1 MFSYDDLLAK
11 LQSGTSVDELASSFT
26 EALNAANA
34 EYQEKQKEQEEAS
47 KREAELRD
55 RQVSLVRGVMGLLDG
70 YVDDVY
76 PELAEKWHSI
86 YNDVSD
92 NECLDMMFTID
103 TMIQMLMMFS

>member
-11 LQSGTSVDELASSFT
+11 LQGGASVDELASSFT

-34 EYQEKQKEQEEAS
+34 TYQEKQEEAS

-55 RQVSLVRGVMGLLDG
+55 RQISLVRGVMSLLDG

-76 PELAEKWHSI
+76 PELAEKWHNV
-86 YNDVSD
+86 YDEVSD
-92 NECLDMMFTID
+92 DECLEMMLTID
-103 TMIQMLMMFS
+103 TMIQMLMMFN

>member
-1 MFSYDDLLAK
+1 MFSYDDLLAQ
-11 LQSGTSVDELASSFT
+11 LESGASVDELASSFT

-34 EYQEKQKEQEEAS
+34 EYQEERKRQEETS

-55 RQVSLVRGVMGLLDG
+55 RQISFVRGVMSLLDG

-76 PELAEKWHSI
+76 PELAEKWHGI

-92 NECLDMMFTID
+92 DECLDMMFAFD
-103 TMIQMLMMFS
+103 TMIQMLMMFD

>member
-11 LQSGTSVDELASSFT
+11 LQNGASVDELASSFT

-34 EYQEKQKEQEEAS
+34 TYQEKQKEQEEAS

-55 RQVSLVRGVMGLLDG
+55 RQISLVRGVMSLLDG

-76 PELAEKWHSI
+76 PELAEKWHNV
-86 YNDVSD
+86 YDEVSD
-92 NECLDMMFTID
+92 DECLEMMFTID
-103 TMIQMLMMFS
+103 SMIQMLMMFN

>member
-11 LQSGTSVDELASSFT
+11 LQNGASVDELASSFT

-34 EYQEKQKEQEEAS
+34 AYQEKQKEEEEAS

-55 RQVSLVRGVMGLLDG
+55 RQISLVRGIMSLLDG

-76 PELAEKWHSI
+76 PELAEKWH
-86 YNDVSD
+86 NDISD
-92 NECLDMMFTID
+92 DECLEMMFTID
-103 TMIQMLMMFS
+103 TMIQMLMMFN